1 MKLAVLLEQ
10 KRRDILHRWF
20 SLIAGEYPRD
30 VSHFLRLETDRF
42 ANPVG
47 YVISTGIETL
57 FDEVTRGADPG
68 KMISALNDIIRIR
81 AVQDFSPSRAI
92 GFVLLLKQA
101 VREELTADVEGFSPG
116 DAGETWEELVRF
128 ESKIDDLSS
137 VASDVYARCREE
149 IDRIKIREAKGR
161 RNMTDRLMR
170 MMKTK
175 EGS

>member
-1 MKLAVLLEQ
+1 MKLAALLAQ

-20 SLIAGEYPRD
+20 FLIAGEYPKD
-30 VSHFLRLETDRF
+30 VSHFLRFEKDRF

-47 YVISTGIETL
+47 YAISTGIETL
-57 FDEVTRGADPG
+57 FDEVTGDADPG

-116 DAGETWEELVRF
+116 DTGETGEELIQL
-128 ESKIDDLSS
+128 ESKIDNLNSI
-137 VASDVYARCREE
+137 ASDVYARCREE
-149 IDRIKIREAKGR
+149 IDRIKIREAKSR
-161 RNMTDRLMR
+161 RSVTDRLTR
-170 MMKTK
+170 VKAK
-175 EGS
+175 GEE